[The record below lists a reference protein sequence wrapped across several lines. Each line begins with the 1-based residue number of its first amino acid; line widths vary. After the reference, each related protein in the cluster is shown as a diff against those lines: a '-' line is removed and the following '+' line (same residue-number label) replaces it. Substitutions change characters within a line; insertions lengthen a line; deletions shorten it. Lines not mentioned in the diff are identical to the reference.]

1 MLPVSGIFPASIN
14 SEAAAYVRRSP
25 AMKQDP
31 KPPQATQP
39 EPSEASARARP
50 RRILVVDDDPA
61 ARVLANRVFSEA
73 GFDVTTAQSGF
84 ECLEKF
90 RKRPNWF
97 DLIVLDLSMPFMDG
111 EETFR
116 RLRSINPNVIVLLST
131 GFLTQAQDRV
141 ERMLAAG
148 MAGFIR
154 KPHRPDELLAQV
166 QTALERAKMSRVGAA
181 SS

>member
-1 MLPVSGIFPASIN
+1 
-14 SEAAAYVRRSP
+14 
-25 AMKQDP
+25 MKPDP
-31 KPPQATQP
+31 KPAQATQP

-61 ARVLANRVFSEA
+61 ARVLANRDFSEA

-116 RLRSINPNVIVLLST
+116 RLRSINPNVTVLLST

-166 QTALERAKMSRVGAA
+166 QATLERVKMSRAGAA
-181 SS
+181 AS

>member
-1 MLPVSGIFPASIN
+1 MKKKPASAQLD
-14 SEAAAYVRRSP
+14 E
-25 AMKQDP
+25 
-31 KPPQATQP
+31 P
-39 EPSEASARARP
+39 EPSEASNHALSARS

-73 GFDVTTAQSGF
+73 GFEVTTAQSGF

-116 RLRSINPNVIVLLST
+116 RLRSINPNVTVLLST

-166 QTALERAKMSRVGAA
+166 QTALERVKMSRVGAA

>member
-1 MLPVSGIFPASIN
+1 
-14 SEAAAYVRRSP
+14 
-25 AMKQDP
+25 MKNDP
-31 KPPQATQP
+31 KPDVLA
-39 EPSEASARARP
+39 ESNHSEASARALPARS

-61 ARVLANRVFSEA
+61 ARVLAHRVFSEA
-73 GFDVTTAQSGF
+73 GYEITTAQSGF

-90 RKRPNWF
+90 RQQPNWF
-97 DLIVLDLSMPFMDG
+97 DLVVLDLSMPFMDG

-116 RLRSINPNVIVLLST
+116 RLRSINPKVVVLLST
-131 GFLTQAQDRV
+131 GFFAQAQERV

-166 QTALERAKMSRVGAA
+166 QTTLEQVKMSRAGCAA
-181 SS
+181 SDLAASL